1 MRMVVCV
8 KVTPKAEQ
16 VRLDPITKTL
26 IREGVESE
34 LNPADKNALEMALSL
49 KDKHGGEVVVLSMG
63 PPAFEPYL
71 KLAVA
76 MGADDAI
83 LLSDRAFAGAD
94 TYPTS
99 FTLAMGIKKLGH
111 VDIIFCGEGSSDAGT
126 NQVPPGIAEWLGIP
140 QITFVS
146 SVEVLDGKVRARRT
160 VKGGYEVLEA
170 PLPVLISV
178 ELGCNTPRFP
188 DFRRKR
194 WAEREFKLKVWGKE
208 ELGVSEEQ
216 VGIKA
221 SYTTVKELKEA
232 KTRERKRELIKGSPE
247 EVAERLLEIIRQYL

>member
-1 MRMVVCV
+1 M
-8 KVTPKAEQ
+8 
-16 VRLDPITKTL
+16 
-26 IREGVESE
+26 
-34 LNPADKNALEMALSL
+34 
-49 KDKHGGEVVVLSMG
+49 
-63 PPAFEPYL
+63 
-71 KLAVA
+71 
-76 MGADDAI
+76 
-83 LLSDRAFAGAD
+83 
-94 TYPTS
+94 
-99 FTLAMGIKKLGH
+99 
-111 VDIIFCGEGSSDAGT
+111 FCGKGSSDAGT

-232 KTRERKRELIKGSPE
+232 KTRERKREFIKGSPE